1 MDIFCEYI
9 VKKKTTPKDM
19 VKKTGIV
26 LGALVLCE
34 LFLIFNNLLFG
45 FGFLLIAATVY
56 GAVFL
61 MRRCNIEYEYILT
74 NSILDIDKIF
84 AKSSRKR
91 AMSIDFKSVEA
102 FGLASEAPSSPATE
116 IDLAG
121 DIKADNVYYAEF
133 FKDGD
138 KKRVYF
144 QPNEKILR
152 NLHTVAPR
160 VVPPQNWVPEE

>member
-9 VKKKTTPKDM
+9 VKKKNTPKDM
-19 VKKTGIV
+19 VKRTGIV

-34 LFLIFNNLLFG
+34 LFLISKNFLFG
-45 FGFLLIAATVY
+45 FEFLLIAATIY

-61 MRRCNIEYEYILT
+61 IRKCNIEYEYILT

-91 AMSIDFKSVEA
+91 AISIDFKSVEA
-102 FGLASEAPSSPATE
+102 FGLASEAPTTPATE

-121 DIKADNVYYAEF
+121 DIKAEDAYYIEF

-138 KKRVYF
+138 KKRVFF
-144 QPNEKILR
+144 QPNGKILR
-152 NLHTVAPR
+152 NLHTIAPR
-160 VVPPQNWVPEE
+160 IVPAQPGIDEE